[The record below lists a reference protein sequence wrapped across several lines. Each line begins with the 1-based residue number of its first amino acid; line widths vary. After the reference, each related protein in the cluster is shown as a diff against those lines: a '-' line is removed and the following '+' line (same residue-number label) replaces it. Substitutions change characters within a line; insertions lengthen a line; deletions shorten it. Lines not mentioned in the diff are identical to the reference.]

1 MERCGFMIRAGN
13 EPHGAGR
20 TISRTSS
27 GQEDLGRGIVRG
39 TLRAQLARDVCF
51 SIPAYT
57 VSFKGQVTGV
67 EGGCSGRSWL

>member
-1 MERCGFMIRAGN
+1 MSAGC
-13 EPHGAGR
+13 
-20 TISRTSS
+20 TISRTS

-39 TLRAQLARDVCF
+39 TLRAQLARDVCV

-67 EGGCSGRSWL
+67 EDGCSQHSWL